1 MTFSLARV
9 LRNSNCNS
17 DAVDI
22 SAALSKA
29 LLVTVADLMSF
40 PNLSLDPWSMER
52 IFLNSQV
59 LGSNHPLPEVRIVSN
74 ETL

>member
-1 MTFSLARV
+1 MTVSLAREV
-9 LRNSNCNS
+9 RNSNCNS
-17 DAVDI
+17 DTVDI

-59 LGSNHPLPEVRIVSN
+59 LGSFYPT
-74 ETL
+74 TLNPR